1 MAGKVKEALSY
12 VKAHWKT
19 ADESKGR
26 FVSFREYLDIFMGV
40 TFNYGAQAPLKYI
53 GFSAG
58 CFLIMYHYDLP
69 YLAFSVISLIGI
81 PLSYLWN
88 ILGWLVADNLGF
100 MPKKTER
107 MVYGIYLSAF
117 ALALF
122 LLVFDVS
129 SLLPADGRLLLFLN
143 SLSGINA
150 KSFFKIFG
158 VQLLCSGFGGARGIF
173 WRKILIPKYGRYK
186 YILYSDVIQKCVMI
200 ILIGWL
206 PIYNI
211 ADVNDRLWLAY
222 LLFSLYGLYDFS
234 NRIESCTQV
243 ISPNPEERMIVRAYP
258 VKIAHLLNSVFAAII
273 PVLGAFDDI
282 NFFRYVLPGVFIPCA
297 LITLFF
303 IRNVKERIP
312 EPPIEKK
319 QQVSFWYGIF
329 SVLRNKYHRLN
340 TISGLIDSL
349 GNGMLAM
356 DTVIFLYTLRLSG
369 LEYGLIV
376 SLLWAFR
383 GTVPALLSPLIVKH
397 FSFRQLAI
405 YKQIVEVA
413 STAAC
418 ILVLLF
424 CRDNLLLC
432 GWTLF
437 AALWIRGFIA
447 EPGNFARSDMGIRLN
462 DYQMYLSGERMESF
476 TGVFGWFTSPITTF
490 VSLIIPVLLL
500 HNGFNSNWD
509 VLFLDD
515 ARVDILVIPL
525 IFDLVGHALMIIPY
539 LFWDYN
545 TPQYLYAMKVLQQRA
560 DLAAEGYTPAN
571 YEGGLDFEEGDDVK
585 HGLPAHIRHMKFEK
599 PPKKEK
605 AKKEKVAK

>member
-1 MAGKVKEALSY
+1 MAGKAKAFFSDVKTYWKEAD
-12 VKAHWKT
+12 K
-19 ADESKGR
+19 SKGR
-26 FVSFREYLDIFMGV
+26 YVSFKEYLDIFMGV

-107 MVYGIYLSAF
+107 TVYGIYLTAV
-117 ALALF
+117 ALALV
-122 LLVFDVS
+122 LLIFDVS
-129 SLLPADGRLLLFLN
+129 SLLPADSKLLLMLN

-158 VQLLCSGFGGARGIF
+158 VQLLCSGFSGARGIF
-173 WRKILIPKYGRYK
+173 WRKILVPKYGRYK
-186 YILYSDVIQKCVMI
+186 YMLYSDVIQKCVMI
-200 ILIGWL
+200 VLIGWL
-206 PIYNI
+206 PIYNVT
-211 ADVNDRLWLAY
+211 DVNDRLWMAY

-234 NRIESCTQV
+234 NRVESCTQV

-258 VKIAHLLNSVFAAII
+258 VKIAHLLNSVFAAVI
-273 PVLGAFDDI
+273 PVLGEFDDI
-282 NFFRYVLPGVFIPCA
+282 NFFRYVIPGVFIPCA
-297 LITLFF
+297 LITLYFVK
-303 IRNVKERIP
+303 NVKERIP

-349 GNGMLAM
+349 GNGMIAL

-369 LEYGLIV
+369 LEYSLIV

-383 GTVPALLSPLIVKH
+383 GTIPALLSPIVLKH
-397 FSFRQLAI
+397 FSFRQMAI
-405 YKQIVEVA
+405 YKQVVEVS
-413 STAAC
+413 STLMS
-418 ILVLLF
+418 ILVITF
-424 CRDNLLLC
+424 CRDNLMLC
-432 GWTLF
+432 GWSLF
-437 AALWIRGFIA
+437 ATLWIRGFII
-447 EPGNFARSDMGIRLN
+447 EPGNFAKSDMSARLN

-476 TGVFGWFTSPITTF
+476 TGVYGWFTSPITTL
-490 VSLIIPVLLL
+490 VGLIIPVLLL

-515 ARVDILVIPL
+515 ARFDILVIPL
-525 IFDLVGHALMIIPY
+525 VFDLVGHALMIIPY
-539 LFWDYN
+539 IFWDYN

-560 DLAAEGYTPAN
+560 DLAKEGYTPAT

-585 HGLPAHIRHMKFEK
+585 NGLPAHIRHLKFEK

-605 AKKEKVAK
+605 AAAKK

>member
-1 MAGKVKEALSY
+1 MTEKLKNAFSY
-12 VKAHWKT
+12 VRTHWKNADT
-19 ADESKGR
+19 AKGDH
-26 FVSFREYLDIFMGV
+26 VSFREYADIFMGV
-40 TFNYGAQAPLKYI
+40 TFNYGAQAPLHYI

-107 MVYGIYLSAF
+107 AVYGIYLTAV
-117 ALALF
+117 ALALV
-122 LLVFDVS
+122 LLMLDVS
-129 SLLPADGRLLLFLN
+129 SFFPPDSKLILMLN
-143 SLSGINA
+143 GLSGINA

-158 VQLLCSGFGGARGIF
+158 VQLLCSGFSGARGIF
-173 WRKILIPKYGRYK
+173 WRKLLVPKYGRYK
-186 YILYSDVIQKCVMI
+186 YTLYSDVIQKCVMI
-200 ILIGWL
+200 VLIGWL

-211 ADVNDRLWLAY
+211 TDVNDRLWLAY

-234 NRIESCTQV
+234 NRVEGCTQV

-258 VKIAHLLNSVFAAII
+258 VKIAHLLNSVFAAVI
-273 PVLGAFDDI
+273 PMLGSFDDI
-282 NFFRYVLPGVFIPCA
+282 NFFRWVLPGMFIPCA
-297 LITLFF
+297 LLTLFF
-303 IRNVKERIP
+303 VKNVKERIP

-349 GNGMLAM
+349 GNGMIAI

-369 LEYGLIV
+369 LEYSLIV
-376 SLLWAFR
+376 GVLWAFR
-383 GTVPALLSPLIVKH
+383 TTLPSFIAPILIKH

-405 YKQIVEVA
+405 YKQVVEVVSA
-413 STAAC
+413 LGC
-418 ILVLLF
+418 IFVLTCF
-424 CRDNLLLC
+424 SDNLMLC
-432 GWTLF
+432 GWSLF
-437 AALWIRGFIA
+437 ATLWIRGFIV
-447 EPGNFARSDMGIRLN
+447 EPSNFAKSDMGIRLH
-462 DYQMYLSGERMESF
+462 DYQMYLSGERMENF
-476 TGVFGWFTSPITTF
+476 TGVYGWFTTPITTL
-490 VSLIIPVLLL
+490 VGLIIPVLLL

-509 VLFLDD
+509 VLLLDD
-515 ARVDILVIPL
+515 ARFNIIVIPL

-539 LFWDYN
+539 VFWDYN
-545 TPQYLYAMKVLQQRA
+545 TPQYLYAMQVLQQRA
-560 DLAAEGYTPAN
+560 QLAEEGYTPAT
-571 YEGGLDFEEGDDVK
+571 YEGGLDFEEGEDVK
-585 HGLPAHIRHMKFEK
+585 NGMPAHIRHMKFEK

-605 AKKEKVAK
+605 VKK